1 MTIKSRET
9 PVNPD
14 YPTCDECYAK
24 LMIYPEYI
32 HPDEVSSLLQLEPT
46 KKNIVGT
53 KITSSSGRTREIKI
67 AGWLLSSENYVNS
80 KDIRDHL
87 DWLLNKIS
95 KSSEGLKQLQ
105 NTDKVTM
112 RIDCVWRSI
121 AWHGGP
127 TLWPE
132 QMKIMSD
139 LGLECSFD
147 IYFVG
152 EE

>member
-1 MTIKSRET
+1 M
-9 PVNPD
+9 
-14 YPTCDECYAK
+14 
-24 LMIYPEYI
+24 
-32 HPDEVSSLLQLEPT
+32 
-46 KKNIVGT
+46 
-53 KITSSSGRTREIKI
+53 

-112 RIDCVWRSI
+112 KIDCVWRSI